1 MIKSVIFD
9 LDGTLIDSMKI
20 WYEIDRNFLT
30 EMGVENIPDGISEKM
45 KTLTIEKAADY
56 FIRKFN
62 FDVSPEYII
71 NRIRELVRIEYEQN
85 IPLKPYA
92 RELLEFLKE
101 KNIPCGIATATYR
114 SLAESVLRRC
124 GIYDYFEFIL
134 NDTDYPKGK
143 KCPDIFFGAAE
154 RLGTAPCDTLVVED
168 SLHSI
173 KTAVGAGFPTAAVY
187 EETAF
192 REEEEIK
199 KTADMYFDSLE
210 NIIGL
215 FGE

>member
-20 WYEIDRNFLT
+20 WYDVDRNFLKH
-30 EMGVENIPDGISEKM
+30 MGVKNIPEGISEKM

-56 FIRKFN
+56 FINKFN
-62 FDVSPEYII
+62 FDVSPEYVI
-71 NRIRELVRIEYEQN
+71 NKIRELVRIEYEEN

-92 RELLEFLKE
+92 KELLEFLKE
-101 KNIPCGIATATYR
+101 NNIPCGIATATYR
-114 SLAESVLRRC
+114 SLAESVLKRC
-124 GIYDYFEFIL
+124 GIYDYFRFIL
-134 NDTDYPKGK
+134 NDSDYPKGK

-154 RLGTAPCDTLVVED
+154 RLNTLPCETLVVED
-168 SLHSI
+168 SLHALR
-173 KTAVGAGFPTAAVY
+173 TAAGAGFPTVAVY

-192 REEEEIK
+192 KEENEIK
-199 KTADMYFDSLE
+199 KTADMYFYSLKD
-210 NIIGL
+210 IIGL